1 MLELFMFMLLLLW
14 MVAIIYLLAIWEDHK
29 DG

>member
-1 MLELFMFMLLLLW
+1 MLELLMFMMLLW

>member
-1 MLELFMFMLLLLW
+1 MLELLMFMMLLW
-14 MVAIIYLLAIWEDHK
+14 IVAIIYLLAIWEDHK

>member
-1 MLELFMFMLLLLW
+1 MLELFMFMMLLW